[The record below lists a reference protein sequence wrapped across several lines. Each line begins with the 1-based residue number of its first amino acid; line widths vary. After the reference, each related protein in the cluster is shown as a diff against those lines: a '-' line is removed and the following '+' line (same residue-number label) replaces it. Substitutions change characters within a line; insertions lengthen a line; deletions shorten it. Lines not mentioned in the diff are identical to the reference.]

1 VRLRYKLIFI
11 VFSIVCLIAIIHYTL
26 DRKSLDYFILS
37 EIKDRIK
44 REEGYLV
51 LRKIYWGGD
60 ILFVINFGIGQEKI
74 RGVMLINPPK
84 EELEN
89 LELEKV
95 EIKSLLIVK
104 KDAEI
109 PLGILAEKGFYIDKV
124 LYPD

>member
-1 VRLRYKLIFI
+1 MRLRCKLIFI

-51 LRKIYWGGD
+51 LRKIYWGGE
-60 ILFVINFGIGQEKI
+60 ILFVINFGIDKEKMI
-74 RGVMLINPPK
+74 GVMLINPPQ
-84 EELEN
+84 EELKLEN
-89 LELEKV
+89 LEKV
-95 EIKSLLIVK
+95 KMRSFLIVK
-104 KDAEI
+104 KDAAI
-109 PLGILAEKGFYIDKV
+109 PLGVLAEKGFYIEKV